1 MTNPLPSANNEVPL
15 RTVSTNAAALST
27 TPARRA
33 WRRRAVLSI
42 LVLLFAVALLT
53 PPVCKWFARRELHAQ
68 RAESAMRW
76 VQFAQRVAPRDGELE
91 FLLARSYRQLGQM
104 DSVRDHLD
112 RAFQLKHPV
121 QALEREQWLA
131 LAQTG
136 QLAAAEPHLSQLLVD
151 TQGDGA
157 EICAAFASGFHRVHR
172 IEQAVALLNVWI
184 ADEPTHPHPHFLRG
198 RINVEAAKTSDAER
212 DFRRTLELAPHHAEA
227 ALRLGMVLI
236 ERSRPQEALPFFDIA
251 ERDPA
256 QRLLARRYRMKS
268 LKRLG
273 RIDEA
278 RQLATELLAT
288 ASNNPDVLLEAGLL
302 ESEAGDF
309 QVAIEHL
316 QLADQLRPHSPAI
329 AQALA
334 IALRSANRVDEA
346 LPLFEFARV
355 ANEQLARAVTL
366 VARVDRNPRDGEAR
380 CEIGRIYLQYGLP
393 EEGITW
399 LHGALNFDP
408 NNRTAHALLADYYE
422 ARATES
428 AAFAKF
434 AVEHRRQAGP

>member
-1 MTNPLPSANNEVPL
+1 MTNPHASANNEVPL
-15 RTVSTNAAALST
+15 STVSTNALPLST
-27 TPARRA
+27 TPSRRS
-33 WRRRAVLSI
+33 WRRRAVIGI
-42 LVLLFAVALLT
+42 LVALFTVTLLT
-53 PPVCKWFARRELHAQ
+53 PFACKWFASRELHAQ
-68 RAESAMRW
+68 RAESAIRW
-76 VQFAQRVAPRDGELE
+76 LHFAQRVAPRDGEIE
-91 FLLARSYRQLGQM
+91 FWLARSYRQLGHM

-112 RAFQLKHPV
+112 RAFQLKHSV

-136 QLAAAEPHLSQLLVD
+136 QLAVAEPHLSQLLMD
-151 TQGDGA
+151 TRGDGA

-172 IEQAVALLNVWI
+172 IDEAVRLLNVWI

-212 DFRRTLELAPHHAEA
+212 DFRRALDLEPHHAEA
-227 ALRLGMVLI
+227 ALRLGMILI

-251 ERDPA
+251 ERDPK
-256 QRLLARRYRMKS
+256 QRSLARRYRMKS

-278 RQLATELLAT
+278 RQLAAELLAT

-302 ESEAGDF
+302 ESEAGEF

-316 QLADQLRPHSPAI
+316 QLADRLRPHSPAI

-334 IALRSANRVDEA
+334 IAFRSANRVDEA
-346 LPLFEFARV
+346 LPLLEFARV

-366 VARVDRNPRDGEAR
+366 VARVDRNPRDAEAR
-380 CEIGRIYLQYGLP
+380 CEIGRIYLEYGLP
-393 EEGITW
+393 EEGVTW

-408 NNRTAHALLADYYE
+408 NNRTAHALLADYYK
-422 ARATES
+422 ARSTES
-428 AAFAKF
+428 ATFAKF
-434 AVEHRRQAGP
+434 AIEHRRQAGP